1 MTRLD
6 TILIAVAGLA
16 LLPGNAGAQSANAPS
31 NIYTP
36 KTQPQ
41 PQPLRVEVIDGARF
55 RGIETRTVY
64 RLYGIETCAPDQTAR
79 LGRQPWPC
87 GAMAVAWLVTAT
99 LNRWLACG
107 SVRME
112 GDEQLVRCATAGHAD
127 LAADMLHDGVAV
139 LAPLAP
145 DDLKIPSYVAAQADA
160 RKAYRGLWS
169 STFEMPWDWRAR
181 RERQSAL
188 DNEVRR

>member
-6 TILIAVAGLA
+6 VILIAVAGLA

-31 NIYTP
+31 SIYTP

-41 PQPLRVEVIDGARF
+41 PQPLRVEVIDGTRF
-55 RGIETRTVY
+55 RDIETRTVY
-64 RLYGIETCAPDQTAR
+64 RLYGIEACAPDQTAR

-107 SVRME
+107 SVRVE

-127 LAADMLHDGVAV
+127 LAADCHPLSPPPLSAEQRRLRVGPPPPVSEESQRRRPPVPAHVDRV
-139 LAPLAP
+139 LVCLCRTCHWR
-145 DDLKIPSYVAAQADA
+145 YVSVYLQ
-160 RKAYRGLWS
+160 
-169 STFEMPWDWRAR
+169 
-181 RERQSAL
+181 
-188 DNEVRR
+188 

>member
-1 MTRLD
+1 MNFAASQATAMLPASDIARAKRWYADTLGLTPAEEFGEMGAVYDLGGTRVFLYP
-6 TILIAVAGLA
+6 TQFAG
-16 LLPGNAGAQSANAPS
+16 
-31 NIYTP
+31 
-36 KTQPQ
+36 
-41 PQPLRVEVIDGARF
+41 
-55 RGIETRTVY
+55 
-64 RLYGIETCAPDQTAR
+64 
-79 LGRQPWPC
+79 
-87 GAMAVAWLVTAT
+87 
-99 LNRWLACG
+99 
-107 SVRME
+107 
-112 GDEQLVRCATAGHAD
+112 TAGHTLLSFDSAD

>member
-6 TILIAVAGLA
+6 VILIAVAGLA

-31 NIYTP
+31 SIYTP

-41 PQPLRVEVIDGARF
+41 PQPLRVEVIDGTRF
-55 RGIETRTVY
+55 RDIETRTVY
-64 RLYGIETCAPDQTAR
+64 RLYGIEACAPDQTAR

-87 GAMAVAWLVTAT
+87 GATAVAWLVTAT